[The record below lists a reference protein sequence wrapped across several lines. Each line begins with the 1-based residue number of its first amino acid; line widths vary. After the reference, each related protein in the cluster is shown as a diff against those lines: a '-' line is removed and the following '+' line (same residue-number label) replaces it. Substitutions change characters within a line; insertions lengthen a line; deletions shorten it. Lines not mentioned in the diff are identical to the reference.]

1 MLLPNLGFP
10 GSNQDEDVLVAF
22 DVNRVIFDVEEE
34 KDGMVILD
42 CRPGDGQ
49 EVKRR
54 GGGGRD
60 PRGFQSF

>member
-1 MLLPNLGFP
+1 M
-10 GSNQDEDVLVAF
+10 DVLVAF
-22 DVNRVIFDVEEE
+22 DVNRVIFNVEEE
-34 KDGMVILD
+34 KDGMVVLD